1 MTKTDLDLKDKV
13 AISAVISVG
22 AKRRMQNAGGGNFT
36 KGIEVCAKN
45 FAPYARGTHNFDSAE
60 SIFNEELIG
69 KSVSDCVSLWLSRGY
84 WLPNL
89 LCYLAQEFS
98 NGNLTIDEYLNIDKP
113 ADLK

>member
-1 MTKTDLDLKDKV
+1 MSNQDLEFKDKV
-13 AISAVISVG
+13 AISAVISTS

-36 KGIEVCAKN
+36 KGLELCAKN
-45 FAPYARGTHNFDSAE
+45 FAQYARGTHNFESAE
-60 SIFNEELIG
+60 SIFNDELIG

-89 LCYLAQEFS
+89 LCYLSQEFS
-98 NGNLTIDEYLNIDKP
+98 NGNLTIDADLKINKP

>member
-1 MTKTDLDLKDKV
+1 MVKTNLQIKDKV

-36 KGIEVCAKN
+36 KGLELCAKN

-60 SIFNEELIG
+60 SIFNDELIG
-69 KSVSDCVSLWLSRGY
+69 SSVSDCVSLWLSRGY

-89 LCYLAQEFS
+89 LCYLSQELS
-98 NGNLTIDEYLNIDKP
+98 NGNLTIDADLKINKP